1 MKVNIIPSLI
11 LLVALVATLI
21 YLMSVIGQ
29 NKQFEKDLKEA
40 LLNSEL
46 LLSEKLLEQKENA
59 ALRTDLKHF
68 EQAGARAQ
76 DRIDSITFLFLEKAH
91 ELKKTRAGIFQR
103 TIHAQR
109 KIIESLDRKLMD
121 DSIRSMSRISG
132 LDSINQSLEKV
143 LITNMIEGQYLGDE
157 IDRLSTLMISD
168 ALVEVTD
175 KKQRATTKAT
185 RATELK
191 AVVQISDQVRHLNF
205 KIIDPSGKEIT
216 LTAQN
221 FSIVITDPNPLMEGK
236 AFFIS
241 PEIQINARKRIR
253 QIEISY
259 RCSKKLSPGL
269 YNIVAL
275 NENNPIVNLRTR
287 LE

>member
-1 MKVNIIPSLI
+1 MKVNAITGFI

-21 YLMSVIGQ
+21 YLISVVGQ
-29 NKQFEKDLKEA
+29 NRQFEKDLKEE

-59 ALRTDLKHF
+59 ALRIDLRDF
-68 EQAGARAQ
+68 AQAGARAQ
-76 DRIDSITFLFLEKAH
+76 DRIDSITFLFSEKDH
-91 ELKKTRAGIFQR
+91 ELKKARTGTFQK
-103 TIHAQR
+103 TIRAQR
-109 KIIESLDRKLMD
+109 KAIESLNRKLTE
-121 DSIRSMSRISG
+121 DSIASARRMSG
-132 LDSINQSLEKV
+132 LDSVNQMLEKG
-143 LITNMIEGQYLGDE
+143 LIANMIEGQNLVDE

-168 ALVEVTD
+168 AFVEVTD
-175 KKQRATTKAT
+175 KRQRATTRAT

-216 LTAQN
+216 LKAEN
-221 FSIVITDPNPLMEGK
+221 FSIVITDPNPLVEGK

-241 PEIQINARKRIR
+241 PEIQINERKRIR

-259 RCSKKLSPGL
+259 RCSKRLSPGL
-269 YNIVAL
+269 YNIVVL
-275 NENNPIVNLRTR
+275 NENNPIVNLRAR